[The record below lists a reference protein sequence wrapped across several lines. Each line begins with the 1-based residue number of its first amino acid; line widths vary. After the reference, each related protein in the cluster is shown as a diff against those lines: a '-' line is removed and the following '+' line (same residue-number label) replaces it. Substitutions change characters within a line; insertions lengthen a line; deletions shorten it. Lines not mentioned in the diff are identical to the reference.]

1 MKHIL
6 FTLFLSIIIC
16 DAHAQIV
23 TIPDVNFKNVLLND
37 PSINTNADTEIQ
49 VSEAQVTLD
58 LFFYYE
64 AIIDFT
70 GLEAFVNL
78 QSLTIE
84 GELAT
89 TIDLSANLSL
99 TNLSIVVTPIEI
111 LDLSNNTQLQT
122 LELVANELS
131 ALDLSANLQLGY
143 IYFFNNPVTDLNLGT
158 NTALEELI
166 VSSNVILPTIDVSG
180 NTSLTKIEVVNNSMT
195 SFDVSNN
202 LNLEILRTYGNNL
215 LELDVSNNLMLK
227 ELNTMFNQIS
237 SLDLSA
243 NIHLD
248 WFNARNN
255 QLETLDARNGNND
268 LFINFNVL
276 NNPNL
281 DCILVDDPTA
291 PYLLSWS
298 VDQDTLFGSTTQ
310 NCQPLVLDDNEV
322 LSQYYYP
329 NPVQK
334 TLFIESTNPLVELYV
349 YSSSGAILIKQTPS
363 QPTLLYQ
370 IDLSSLTTG
379 VYYLKTVTTSSRG
392 IKKIVKY

>member
-49 VSEAQVTLD
+49 VSEAQAALD
-58 LFFYYE
+58 LLFYYE
-64 AIIDFT
+64 DISDFT

-78 QSLTIE
+78 QTLAIE
-84 GELAT
+84 GELIT
-89 TIDLSANLSL
+89 SIDLSANLEV
-99 TNLSIVVTPIEI
+99 TNLSIVVTPITN
-111 LDLSNNTQLQT
+111 LDLSSNSQLESLT
-122 LELVANELS
+122 LVANELTT
-131 ALDLSANLQLGY
+131 LDLSANLQLEY
-143 IYFFNNPVTDLNLGT
+143 IYFLNNPLTDLNLGA
-158 NTALEELI
+158 NIVLEELI
-166 VSSNVILPTIDVSG
+166 VSSNVILPTLDVSE
-180 NTSLTKIEVVNNSMT
+180 NTSLKKIEVVNNSMT

-268 LFINFNVL
+268 LFVNFNVL

-334 TLFIESTNPLVELYV
+334 TLFIESTKPLVELYV
-349 YSSSGAILIKQTPS
+349 YSSSGAILIKQTSS
-363 QPTLLYQ
+363 QPKLLYQ

-379 VYYLKTVTTSSRG
+379 VYYLKTVTTSSSG